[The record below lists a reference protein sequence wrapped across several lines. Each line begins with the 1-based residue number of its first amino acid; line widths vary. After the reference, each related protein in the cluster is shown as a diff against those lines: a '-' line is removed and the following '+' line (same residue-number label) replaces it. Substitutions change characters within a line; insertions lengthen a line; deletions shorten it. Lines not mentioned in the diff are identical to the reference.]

1 MLSKRDKKVSSK
13 DKAMSDTLRAQQ
25 LFLEA
30 YPDVRY
36 SSVKELYRDAY
47 GFLSRRMTKSLT
59 YRRVRAI
66 REGKARRID
75 GDEMDALRLAVI
87 EEGRNEARKL
97 RARLASLD
105 EKIAAF
111 EAAAHR
117 EAVAGSVPQV
127 GRQG

>member
-1 MLSKRDKKVSSK
+1 MLSDRDKDVSSK
-13 DKAMSDTLRAQQ
+13 DKAMSDTLYAQK

-36 SSVKELYRDAY
+36 GSVKDLYRDAY
-47 GFLSRRMTKSLT
+47 RFLSKHVNKTLT

-75 GDEMDALRLAVI
+75 GEELDALRLAVI
-87 EEGRNEARKL
+87 EEGRNEAKTL

-111 EAAAHR
+111 EAIAHR
-117 EAVAGSVPQV
+117 QAMEGASHQM
-127 GRQG
+127 GR

>member
-1 MLSKRDKKVSSK
+1 MLSDRDKKVSSK
-13 DKAMSDTLRAQQ
+13 DKAMSDTARAQQ

-47 GFLSRRMTKSLT
+47 RFLSKHVNKTLT

-75 GDEMDALRLAVI
+75 GEELDALRLAVI
-87 EEGRNEARKL
+87 EEGRNEARTL

-111 EAAAHR
+111 EASAHR
-117 EAVAGSVPQV
+117 ETLAGSGHQV
-127 GRQG
+127 GR

>member
-1 MLSKRDKKVSSK
+1 MLSKRDKNVSSK
-13 DKAMSDTLRAQQ
+13 DKAMSDTIRAQR

-36 SSVKELYRDAY
+36 ESVKEQYRAAY
-47 GFLSRRMTKSLT
+47 RFLSVHINKTLT
-59 YRRVRAI
+59 YRRLRAI

-75 GDEMDALRLAVI
+75 GEELDALRLAVI
-87 EEGRNEARKL
+87 EEGRNEAKTL

-111 EAAAHR
+111 EAVAHR
-117 EAVAGSVPQV
+117 QALERQGEQV
-127 GRQG
+127 GR